1 MYLKLHFL
9 KKIFLIYI
17 KKLKNFIY
25 ATLIKIFNKIQLSK
39 EKKFFSIQPNK
50 YCNKV
55 KKNLELFILNK
66 FFMTDIISKQKLDIL
81 LAKEENVINWNEVLE
96 KSKKTFGS
104 DIYES
109 WIKNIN
115 LKKEFNH
122 YVILS
127 VPTRFVRDW
136 IVSRYADKILDV
148 IKIYKKSIQ
157 RLEFLIEETQE
168 KSDQFILSKK
178 NKITSIENSLLNYNR
193 FSLNNR
199 FDNFVVGE
207 SNELAYTAA
216 RKICVE
222 SAHYNPLFI
231 YSSVGMGKTHL
242 LNAIGL
248 EVRNSKKVMFISA
261 ERFMYH
267 FIRSLKNKEM
277 VKFKDLFRG
286 ANIFI
291 IDDIQFVNGKEAMQ
305 EEFFHTFNALIERGS
320 QIVISSDRPP
330 FSLDRIQERIK
341 SRMSGGLVIDIQP
354 PDLDLRIKIL
364 KSKFEEIKKN
374 FNENYDLS
382 EELFK
387 FLATEVTSSVREMV
401 GALNRVLAFSKMNTK
416 SPNIYEC
423 KRILKDFINS
433 NNKSINVE
441 FIQNLVASHFNLN
454 IKELLSARRS
464 RSLARPRQIAMYLA
478 KQHTTNS
485 LPDIGRKFSNRDHT
499 TVIHAVKKIDELIKK
514 DNDIRQ
520 SVIELKKKLL

>member
-1 MYLKLHFL
+1 MKD
-9 KKIFLIYI
+9 I
-17 KKLKNFIY
+17 
-25 ATLIKIFNKIQLSK
+25 LSK
-39 EKKFFSIQPNK
+39 NDMSVLQ
-50 YCNKV
+50 
-55 KKNLELFILNK
+55 
-66 FFMTDIISKQKLDIL
+66 
-81 LAKEENVINWNEVLE
+81 AKEENNINWNEILD
-96 KSKKTFGS
+96 KLKKTFGS

-148 IKIYKKSIQ
+148 IKITKKSIQ
-157 RLEFLIEETQE
+157 RIEFSVEETQD
-168 KSDQFILSKK
+168 KSDQLLFAKKSKV
-178 NKITSIENSLLNYNR
+178 TSIENSLLNYNR
-193 FSLNNR
+193 FNPNNR
-199 FDNFVVGE
+199 FDNFIVGE

-216 RKICVE
+216 RKICVQ

-242 LNAIGL
+242 LNSIGL
-248 EVRNSKKVMFISA
+248 EVENSKKVMFISA

-267 FIRSLKNKEM
+267 FVRSIKNNEM

-320 QIVISSDRPP
+320 QVVISSDRPP
-330 FSLDRIQERIK
+330 SNLDRIQERIR
-341 SRMSGGLVIDIQP
+341 SRMAGGLVIDIQP
-354 PDLDLRIKIL
+354 PDLDLRVKIL
-364 KSKFEEIKKN
+364 KSKFEEIKVN
-374 FNENYDLS
+374 FKENYDLS
-382 EELFK
+382 EEVFK
-387 FLATEVTSSVREMV
+387 FLASEVTSNIREMV
-401 GALNRVLAFSKMNTK
+401 GALNRILAFSKINTK

-454 IKELLSARRS
+454 IQELLSPRRS

-520 SVIELKKKLL
+520 SVTELKKKLP

>member
-1 MYLKLHFL
+1 M
-9 KKIFLIYI
+9 
-17 KKLKNFIY
+17 
-25 ATLIKIFNKIQLSK
+25 TETLSK
-39 EKKFFSIQPNK
+39 P
-50 YCNKV
+50 
-55 KKNLELFILNK
+55 
-66 FFMTDIISKQKLDIL
+66 KQNIL
-81 LAKEENVINWNEVLE
+81 LAQEENFLKWNEILE
-96 KSKKTFGS
+96 KFKKTFGE

-148 IKIYKKSIQ
+148 IQIYKQSIQ
-157 RLEFLIEETQE
+157 RIELLIEDLQE
-168 KSDQFILSKK
+168 RSDPTNLSKK
-178 NKITSIENSLLNYNR
+178 NKITSIQSSLLNYNR
-193 FSLNNR
+193 FSSNCR

-216 RKICVE
+216 RKVCIQ

-248 EVRNSKKVMFISA
+248 EVEKSKKVIFLSA

-267 FIRSLKNKEM
+267 FVRAIKSNEM

-286 ANIFI
+286 ANLFI
-291 IDDIQFVNGKEAMQ
+291 IDDIQFVTGKEAMQ
-305 EEFFHTFNALIERGS
+305 EEFFHTFNALIEKGS

-330 FSLDRIQERIK
+330 SNLDRIQERIK
-341 SRMSGGLVIDIQP
+341 SRMAGGLVIDIQP

-374 FNENYDLS
+374 FNENYDLN
-382 EELFK
+382 EEVFR
-387 FLATEVTSSVREMV
+387 FLATEVTSSIREMV
-401 GALNRVLAFSKMNTK
+401 GALNRILAFNKINTK
-416 SPNIYEC
+416 SPNLYEC

-433 NNKSINVE
+433 NSKSINVE
-441 FIQNLVASHFNLN
+441 LIQNLVATHFNLG
-454 IKELLSARRS
+454 IQELLSARRS

-478 KQHTTNS
+478 KQYTTNS

-499 TVIHAVKKIDELIKK
+499 TVIHAVKKIDELIQK
-514 DNDIRQ
+514 DNDIKQ
-520 SVIELKKKLL
+520 SVMELKKKLL

>member
-1 MYLKLHFL
+1 
-9 KKIFLIYI
+9 
-17 KKLKNFIY
+17 
-25 ATLIKIFNKIQLSK
+25 
-39 EKKFFSIQPNK
+39 
-50 YCNKV
+50 
-55 KKNLELFILNK
+55 
-66 FFMTDIISKQKLDIL
+66 MTDIVSKQTSSIL
-81 LAKEENVINWNEVLE
+81 LAKEENLLNWNDALE
-96 KSKKTFGS
+96 KLKKTFGS

-109 WIKNIN
+109 WIKNVN
-115 LKKEFNH
+115 LKKEFND

-136 IVSRYADKILDV
+136 IVSRYADKILDI
-148 IKIYKKSIQ
+148 IKTFKKSIQ
-157 RLEFLIEETQE
+157 RLEFSIEENQE
-168 KSDQFILSKK
+168 KIDQTNFSKK
-178 NKITSIENSLLNYNR
+178 SKITSIENSLLNYNR
-193 FSLNNR
+193 FSPNNR

-216 RKICVE
+216 KKICIP

-248 EVRNSKKVMFISA
+248 EVANSKKVMFISA

-267 FIRSLKNKEM
+267 FIRSIKSNEM

-291 IDDIQFVNGKEAMQ
+291 IDDIQFLNGKEAMQ

-330 FSLDRIQERIK
+330 SNLDRIQERIR

-354 PDLDLRIKIL
+354 PNLDLRIKIL
-364 KSKFEEIKKN
+364 KSKFEEIKMN
-374 FNENYDLS
+374 FKENY
-382 EELFK
+382 ELNDEVFK
-387 FLATEVTSSVREMV
+387 FLASEVTSSIREMV
-401 GALNRVLAFSKMNTK
+401 GALNRVLAFSKINTK

-433 NNKSINVE
+433 NNKTINVE
-441 FIQNLVASHFNLN
+441 SIQNLVASYFHLN
-454 IKELLSARRS
+454 IQELLSPRRS

-478 KQHTTNS
+478 KQHTANS

-499 TVIHAVKKIDELIKK
+499 TVIHAVKKIEELIKK
-514 DNDIRQ
+514 DNDIKQ
-520 SVIELKKKLL
+520 SVAELRKKLL

>member
-1 MYLKLHFL
+1 MTDL
-9 KKIFLIYI
+9 
-17 KKLKNFIY
+17 
-25 ATLIKIFNKIQLSK
+25 LSK
-39 EKKFFSIQPNK
+39 KKDLN
-50 YCNKV
+50 
-55 KKNLELFILNK
+55 IL
-66 FFMTDIISKQKLDIL
+66 S
-81 LAKEENVINWNEVLE
+81 AKEENFLNWNEVL
-96 KSKKTFGS
+96 SKLKITFGN
-104 DIYES
+104 DVYES
-109 WIKNIN
+109 WIKNVN

-136 IVSRYADKILDV
+136 IVSRYADKILDI
-148 IKIYKKSIQ
+148 IKIFKKSIQ
-157 RLEFLIEETQE
+157 RIEFLIENNHETTNQLIH
-168 KSDQFILSKK
+168 SNK
-178 NKITSIENSLLNYNR
+178 NKITPIENSLLNYNR
-193 FSLNNR
+193 FNSSNR

-216 RKICVE
+216 RKICVQ

-242 LNAIGL
+242 LNSIGL
-248 EVRNSKKVMFISA
+248 EVGETKKVMFISA

-267 FIRSLKNKEM
+267 FIRAIKNNEM
-277 VKFKDLFRG
+277 VKFKDFFRG

-320 QIVISSDRPP
+320 QVVISSDRPP
-330 FSLDRIQERIK
+330 SSLDRIQERIR

-354 PDLDLRIKIL
+354 PDLDLRIRIL
-364 KSKFEEIKKN
+364 KSKFEEIKVN
-374 FNENYDLS
+374 FKENYDLS
-382 EELFK
+382 EEVFK
-387 FLATEVTSSVREMV
+387 FLASEVTSSIREMV
-401 GALNRVLAFSKMNTK
+401 GALNRILAFTKINTK
-416 SPNIYEC
+416 SPTIYEC

-441 FIQNLVASHFNLN
+441 LIQNLVASHFNLN
-454 IKELLSARRS
+454 IQELLSPRRS

-499 TVIHAVKKIDELIKK
+499 TVIHAVKKIDELLKK
-514 DNDIRQ
+514 DDDIRK
-520 SVIELKKKLL
+520 SVTELKKKLL